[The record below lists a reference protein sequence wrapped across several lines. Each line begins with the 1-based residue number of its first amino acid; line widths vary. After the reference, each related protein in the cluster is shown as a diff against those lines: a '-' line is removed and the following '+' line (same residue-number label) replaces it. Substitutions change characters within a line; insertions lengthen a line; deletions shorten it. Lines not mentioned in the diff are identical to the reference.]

1 MNKEPIFENDNI
13 LVNIENK
20 PAFFARIEAITP
32 DIKKGWWRVKL
43 LVLQVPLFVTTWILD
58 EEQIRGADFSMN
70 GTPIRIEKVV
80 APATPPAKKSSHQ
93 KEPQLSEKT
102 TQKKARIVSLTP
114 KENKTEK

>member
-1 MNKEPIFENDNI
+1 MNKEPIFETENI
-13 LVNIENK
+13 LFYIENK
-20 PAFFARIEAITP
+20 PAFFARIEEIAP

-58 EEQIRGADFSMN
+58 DEQIRGADFTMN

-93 KEPQLSEKT
+93 KEPQLSKKT
-102 TQKKARIVSLTP
+102 TQKKARIVSLNP
-114 KENKTEK
+114 KENQTEK